1 MLQILYYNW
10 YFQYIG
16 RTPLHYAACNGN
28 CECIEELL
36 NSAANIN
43 SQDDDGMTPL
53 MYAVNHEFFDCV
65 EILLSYGAD
74 LEIRDNENR
83 SVIDYADNEDIK
95 ERLLTAMRK

>member
-1 MLQILYYNW
+1 
-10 YFQYIG
+10 
-16 RTPLHYAACNGN
+16 
-28 CECIEELL
+28 
-36 NSAANIN
+36 
-43 SQDDDGMTPL
+43 MTPL